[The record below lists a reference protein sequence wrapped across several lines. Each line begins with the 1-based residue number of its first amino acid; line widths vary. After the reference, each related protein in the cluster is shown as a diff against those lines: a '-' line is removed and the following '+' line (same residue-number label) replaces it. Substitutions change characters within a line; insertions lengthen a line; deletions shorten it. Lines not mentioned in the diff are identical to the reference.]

1 MNTENTASAPFN
13 EQAALEELER
23 LQRAIE
29 ESRRQRGQTVAEFDD
44 FVRSFSKASRGAAE
58 TQRSRVP
65 APAPRPLET
74 VVAAAGVPA
83 VAAPVGVPQLPTPL
97 FDDEEDAQKAAT
109 APKPSAR
116 KPFPRPIGVIG
127 GGILVVAVGSLLVMR
142 SRPSPPAPAPA
153 AVAPASA
160 ANAPAAPPSAPREAA
175 TTPAAP
181 AVVGVPN
188 GPFQAEL
195 TALRT
200 VWVRVLVDGQKV
212 VERELKGNEHVPIR
226 AAETIAIRAGDA
238 GAVRFAIAGQD
249 QGSLGRDGIVV
260 TRTFSAK
267 TARQPQR

>member
-1 MNTENTASAPFN
+1 MNTENAASAPFN

-44 FVRSFSKASRGAAE
+44 FVRSFSNPSRGAAE

-65 APAPRPLET
+65 AAAPRPLET

-83 VAAPVGVPQLPTPL
+83 VAEAVGVPQLPPPL
-97 FDDEEDAQKAAT
+97 FDEEEDAQTAAT
-109 APKPSAR
+109 APKSSAR
-116 KPFPRPIGVIG
+116 KPLPLPIGVIG
-127 GGILVVAVGSLLVMR
+127 GGILAVAVGSLLLVR
-142 SRPSPPAPAPA
+142 SRQSPPAPPTA
-153 AVAPASA
+153 AVGPASA
-160 ANAPAAPPSAPREAA
+160 ASAPAGSPVAPREAA
-175 TTPAAP
+175 TTPAPP
-181 AVVGVPN
+181 AVVGVPD
-188 GPFQAEL
+188 GAFQAEL

-226 AAETIAIRAGDA
+226 AAETIAIRVGDP

-249 QGSLGRDGIVV
+249 QGPLGRDGIAV